1 MMGSP
6 VLPLRML
13 LMQQSNR
20 EKMWILDL
28 HTRIYILR
36 DWYSYL
42 RNDVLGSKSRSCL
55 HDKTFESGT
64 LFDFTMPSL
73 SSV

>member
-42 RNDVLGSKSRSCL
+42 RNDVLGTDRKIRQNENVKRNIIN
-55 HDKTFESGT
+55 HNKYRKIEE
-64 LFDFTMPSL
+64 
-73 SSV
+73 

>member
-1 MMGSP
+1 MESP

-13 LMQQSNR
+13 PMQQSNR

-28 HTRIYILR
+28 YTRIYILR

-42 RNDVLGSKSRSCL
+42 RNALVKI
-55 HDKTFESGT
+55 
-64 LFDFTMPSL
+64 L
-73 SSV
+73 SQGQ